1 MGYSHMHSQLPFK
14 GRLGNLRPHPSRSA
28 DNRETWLSEM
38 LFCEVL
44 SNFRRNLAICHLV
57 DCFDAN
63 NASA

>member
-1 MGYSHMHSQLPFK
+1 MAYSQMYSQLPSK
-14 GRLGNLRPHPSRSA
+14 GRLRNFRTRPPRSA

-57 DCFDAN
+57 DCFDTN